1 MEAELAAMRHE
12 LAELLRLQAA
22 TEQPSKV
29 LPPSTVPSDYGGF
42 GEKLS
47 AIRSLAPGGGS
58 PAQGPYAPEPQRFG
72 SAPAATGFFQ
82 VPQPEP
88 EPEPE
93 LEPEPEPEPEPDSGQ
108 FGVASTATVS
118 TPLSPTGAWPSIS
131 ADASRTDSADAS
143 LFTPMRSQG
152 SAPLSAVS
160 AMSLTPDKQALQ
172 RAQAELSRAE
182 SSLRQ
187 VSEAAA
193 QERSLRQRSIE
204 EARLAQ
210 EKLAAALKDKTEAQA
225 QLTRTSSQLESEK
238 QRAKSAIAQ
247 AQKAEAGLRRERQRI
262 RELQQQ
268 QHKMSPRK
276 ALSLASPS
284 QQSMEGVQYVPCLIL
299 HPVHSSLHTLWHNN
313 RYVWRS

>member
-12 LAELLRLQAA
+12 LAELLRLQAES
-22 TEQPSKV
+22 EQPSNG

-58 PAQGPYAPEPQRFG
+58 PAQEPHAPEPQRFG
-72 SAPAATGFFQ
+72 SSPAATGFFE
-82 VPQPEP
+82 VPK
-88 EPEPE
+88 
-93 LEPEPEPEPEPDSGQ
+93 PEPEPEPEPDSGQ
-108 FGVASTATVS
+108 FGVASTARVS
-118 TPLSPTGAWPSIS
+118 TPLPPTGALRP
-131 ADASRTDSADAS
+131 DSADAS
-143 LFTPMRSQG
+143 LFTPTRSPASF
-152 SAPLSAVS
+152 SAAS

-225 QLTRTSSQLESEK
+225 QLTRTSSELESEK

-247 AQKAEAGLRRERQRI
+247 AKKAEAGLRREQQHI
-262 RELQQQ
+262 RELQQE

-276 ALSLASPS
+276 ARSLASPAQ
-284 QQSMEGVQYVPCLIL
+284 QQSMEGVQYVPRLML
-299 HPVHSSLHTLWHNN
+299 QPVHSSQHTWLPVILTATFSEVYRFAMH
-313 RYVWRS
+313 